1 MRHGMAPRC
10 ESEGGCSLIYS
21 KSDIEYESDGGSDS
35 DGTTSLIEGK
45 VLFNDF
51 HLR

>member
-1 MRHGMAPRC
+1 MRVK
-10 ESEGGCSLIYS
+10 GGVLLIYS
-21 KSDIEYESDGGSDS
+21 KSDIEYESDDGSDS